1 MKHAPAISQNGFL
14 DLLKRPFQFFTA
26 TEPDVANKVGNK
38 ELSRNTAPFFSGTTL
53 PRSYIESYGTY
64 LPQTTVS
71 SHKTAKA
78 VTQVKFIPLRY
89 VTGIKKRRVTSTLSA
104 YDLAA
109 LAMEKCLSRSRYLPE
124 DIDLIINCNICK
136 SSADGKE
143 IYYEPTTAM
152 KLRHA
157 FNLTNAICFDI
168 NNACAGMFTAIH
180 IANHLIADGSI
191 RRALIVSGE
200 RISHLTET
208 AQREIRDLRDPR
220 LACLT
225 LGDAGAALL
234 LDATSDPSYGI
245 VHSTMKT
252 LTEHSKLCV
261 AFPTK
266 ESHGGIIM
274 HTQSKKLTMA
284 GRSESAKYLFEQTAQ
299 NKMQFCRN
307 TLIITHQVSKGL
319 PPQFVKTINELSG
332 SKRLRNSQMFNNV
345 ANVGNTASTAHI
357 VAFAKAIAS
366 KRLKKEDEVIFVT
379 QASGLVIGLLHYK
392 LDNLP
397 VKISSLK
404 KRKNIQITESPSAP
418 ETTPN
423 RCDKPRIMINKI
435 TSSREQPIDTV
446 AMAANATARC
456 MKLGQIENDEI
467 SYLIHAG
474 QYRSDHVEEPSH
486 AALIAGHVKL
496 SHGDILQPLLTFDIT
511 NAGLGWLNA
520 VHVAATLIDPDQTP
534 NIVITASEC
543 DENKK
548 SSLGQPLN
556 VSELATATLLKPSN
570 GISGFSNFHFR
581 FFTADIGLRDVK
593 FLASGASS
601 CHVKTE
607 CPSFEDKLANAVSE
621 TVRDQLKAL
630 DASLDDFA
638 AVIIPQRSHRFLQKV
653 ADLLQLPPT
662 KLIDISCDT
671 DHFSNSIP
679 LALEMIVDN
688 RSYKHGD
695 RVLIVDAAPGIQV
708 GMAIYIV

>member
-1 MKHAPAISQNGFL
+1 M
-14 DLLKRPFQFFTA
+14 
-26 TEPDVANKVGNK
+26 TEPDGEHKFETK
-38 ELSRNTAPFFSGTTL
+38 ELSLKKASFFCGTTAP
-53 PRSYIESYGTY
+53 RAYIESYGTY
-64 LPQTTVS
+64 LPRTTVS

-78 VTQVKFIPLRY
+78 VTKVKFIPLKY

-104 YDLAA
+104 FDLAA
-109 LAMEKCLSRSRYLPE
+109 LAVEKCLSRSRHLPE

-143 IYYEPTTAM
+143 FYCEPTTAM

-157 FNLTNAICFDI
+157 FNLTNAICFDL

-180 IANHLIADGSI
+180 IANHLIANGSI

-200 RISHLTET
+200 RISHLAET
-208 AQREIRDLRDPR
+208 AQREIKDLRDLR

-225 LGDAGAALL
+225 LGDAGAAIL
-234 LDATSDPSYGI
+234 LDATSDPSCGI
-245 VHSTMKT
+245 MHSAMKT
-252 LTEHSKLCV
+252 LAEHSTLCM

-274 HTQSKKLTMA
+274 HTKSKKLTMA
-284 GRSESAKYLFEQTAQ
+284 GRSESAKYLFEQAAQ
-299 NKMQFCRN
+299 KKMNFCRK

-332 SKRLRNSQMFNNV
+332 SKRLRYSQMFNNV
-345 ANVGNTASTAHI
+345 ANVGNTASTAHV

-379 QASGLVIGLLHYK
+379 QASGLVIGLLHYR
-392 LDNLP
+392 LDSLP
-397 VKISSLK
+397 AKISRLK
-404 KRKNIQITESPSAP
+404 KRKSIQINESPSVP
-418 ETTPN
+418 ETTSPP
-423 RCDKPRIMINKI
+423 CDKPQLMINKI
-435 TSSREQPIDTV
+435 AASREQPIDTV
-446 AMAANATARC
+446 AMAANATDSC
-456 MKLGQIENDEI
+456 MKLSHVEQDEI

-486 AALIAGHVKL
+486 AALIAGHLKL
-496 SHGDILQPLLTFDIT
+496 SHGTTVQPLLTFDIT
-511 NAGLGWLNA
+511 NAGLAWLNA
-520 VHVAATLIDPDQTP
+520 VHVATSLIDADRAP

-548 SSLGQPLN
+548 SSLGLPLN
-556 VSELATATLLKPSN
+556 VSEIATATLLKPSN
-570 GISGFSNFHFR
+570 RTSGFSDFHFR
-581 FFTADIGLRDVK
+581 FFTGDLGLREVK
-593 FLASGASS
+593 FLATGANG

-607 CPSFEDKLANAVSE
+607 CPSFEDKLANAMTK
-621 TVRDQLKAL
+621 TVQDQLKAL

-638 AVIIPQRSHRFLQKV
+638 AVIMPQRSRRFLQKV
-653 ADLLQLPPT
+653 AAILQLPPT
-662 KLIDISCDT
+662 KIIDVCCDT

-679 LALEMIVDN
+679 LALEKIVDN
-688 RSYKHGD
+688 ISYKPGD

-708 GMAIYIV
+708 GMAIYTV